1 MFRVTEVADPTLDPI
16 ASKAI
21 AASLQNSYADDIVG
35 SYVTRLEND
44 FGVTLNQQALN
55 QVFGGAPANSSSPG
69 DY

>member
-1 MFRVTEVADPTLDPI
+1 MFRVTDVVEPPLDPI

-35 SYVTRLEND
+35 AYVTRLEND

-55 QVFGGAPANSSSPG
+55 QVFGGGPANTGSPG